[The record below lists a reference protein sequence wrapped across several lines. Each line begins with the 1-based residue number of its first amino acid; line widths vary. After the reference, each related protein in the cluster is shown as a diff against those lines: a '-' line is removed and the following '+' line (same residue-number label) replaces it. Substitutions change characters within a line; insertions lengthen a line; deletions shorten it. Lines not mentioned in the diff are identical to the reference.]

1 MIILFSFFFFFL
13 IIKCFVFFFKKT
25 GPLVKR
31 KMLIKVAVNLDHVKV
46 VIVLK
51 MPQIFSTKKVFVG
64 VCVYES
70 RTSVVLI
77 FMGGNL

>member
-1 MIILFSFFFFFL
+1 MFFF
-13 IIKCFVFFFKKT
+13 FFFKKT

-46 VIVLK
+46 VIVIVLK

-64 VCVYES
+64 VCVYAS